1 MTLSKLAEANGEKIS
16 VIPAIKQSNDL
27 HRGWAFRRLQARLG
41 GLRGKKISIL
51 GLTYTTNTDTL
62 RRSAAVELCQQLLA
76 AGAKVSAFDPAVKVL
91 PAELSAVELAADIS
105 TALTG
110 AEAVA
115 VCTEWP
121 QFRQAD
127 WVKIVPAMRS
137 PVFVDANRF
146 LEKELKN
153 VSGVEHLSVGR
164 A

>member
-1 MTLSKLAEANGEKIS
+1 
-16 VIPAIKQSNDL
+16 
-27 HRGWAFRRLQARLG
+27 
-41 GLRGKKISIL
+41 
-51 GLTYTTNTDTL
+51 
-62 RRSAAVELCQQLLA
+62 VELCQQLLA
-76 AGAKVSAFDPAVKVL
+76 AGAKVSAFDPAVKEL
-91 PAELSAVELAADIS
+91 PPELNSVSLAGDIPG
-105 TALTG
+105 ALAG

-127 WVKIVPAMRS
+127 WATIIPQMRQ

-153 VSGVEHLSVGR
+153 LPGVEHLSVGR